1 MDAGSYTKEI
11 IDIVYKNSNFFYIR
25 ANKSNVVFEQ
35 IQEITKWEDVEIN
48 DINYQVASIG
58 FKQFTQDKNYRLV
71 IMREQ
76 TSNNQI
82 DVLMFLQKK
91 LLNIEQYYPM
101 TRKAQKKTL
110 LFFIVKEEQQKKYLM

>member
-101 TRKAQKKTL
+101 TRKAQKKTRKRHYCFL
-110 LFFIVKEEQQKKYLM
+110 